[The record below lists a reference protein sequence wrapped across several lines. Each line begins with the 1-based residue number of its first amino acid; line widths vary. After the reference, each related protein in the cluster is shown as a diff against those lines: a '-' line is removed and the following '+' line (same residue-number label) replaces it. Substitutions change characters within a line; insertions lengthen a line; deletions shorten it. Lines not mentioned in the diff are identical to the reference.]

1 MANLN
6 DLEVTNGKDFA
17 DRQKALEEL
26 LGVDKISPFGTY
38 DLEIFERELKLKSHT
53 DLQTLAQR
61 VGLNPFL
68 DKSRIKASLI
78 REFKEYTKNSRKNLV
93 PQISNQMTLD
103 RKDPKHAEIMKILG
117 DL

>member
-6 DLEVTNGKDFA
+6 DLEVTNGKDFVE
-17 DRQKALEEL
+17 RQKALEEL
-26 LGVDKISPFGTY
+26 LGVDRISPFGTY
-38 DLEIFERELKLKSHT
+38 DLEVFESELKFKSHT
-53 DLQTLAQR
+53 ELQTLAQR

-78 REFKEYTKNSRKNLV
+78 KEFKEYTKNSRKNLV
-93 PQISNQMTLD
+93 PQMANQITLD
-103 RKDPKHAEIMKILG
+103 KKDPKHAEIMKILG